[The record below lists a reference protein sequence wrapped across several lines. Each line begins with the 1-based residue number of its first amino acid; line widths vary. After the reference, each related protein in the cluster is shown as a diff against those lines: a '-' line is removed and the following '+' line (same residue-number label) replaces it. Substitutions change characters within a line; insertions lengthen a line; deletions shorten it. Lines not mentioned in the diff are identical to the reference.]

1 MFVKM
6 EVTFSDLME
15 MSWAGAKDVLEKVR
29 EEGRQNEVMELL
41 EEIFYG
47 DIPEDTTVNDFLWFD
62 LPDIIN
68 LHGDNEE
75 E

>member
-1 MFVKM
+1 MFVKV
-6 EVTFSDLME
+6 EVTFGDLIE
-15 MSWAGAKDVLEKVR
+15 MSWAGAKDVLEKVK

-62 LPDIIN
+62 LPDLIN
-68 LHGDNEE
+68 LYGDNEE